1 HSMRPITEDANF
13 SVASELKDGVA
24 RIVVTALDE
33 NEELINF
40 LNLSG
45 TGIKNSAN
53 STETEAVNLE
63 FNQVGP
69 GRYVA
74 EHPVEGTG
82 NLLYTIFPGDGYER
96 LNAGINVPYSTEF
109 SDRQANIPLLET
121 LSQMTPRG
129 GKPGVTLDPLLE
141 PRAEWFN
148 SGELNK
154 QGRTALSE
162 SLTTNT
168 FRPTLSAAIGIQ
180 DIWPWLLVLCGT
192 AFFSDVFVRRVSASP
207 VAIISCFAAVFSA
220 IGLVAL
226 LVPTILESG
235 FKVEM
240 PIVDWWTI
248 AAVIAL
254 LSVYVAFY
262 LSFFVTSDW
271 FTERFETV
279 KQKLF
284 RRRAETAAASIDRL
298 KSRKAE
304 IERGIESRRATTK
317 FVPENETNV
326 SGSKK
331 LDEIIASEIEK
342 TPAMPPKIHRDKLDA
357 DESNSYTSRLLDAK
371 RKVKHQQRKTDK

>member
-1 HSMRPITEDANF
+1 MAEPSHFTSDAGKKWTSQWFNTEVYDKLFVQMVRHSMRPITEDANF

-24 RIVVTALDE
+24 RIVVTALDGD
-33 NEELINF
+33 EELINF
-40 LNLSG
+40 LNLTGS
-45 TGIKNSAN
+45 GIKNSPDSA
-53 STETEAVNLE
+53 ETEAINLE

-109 SDRQANIPLLET
+109 SDRETNLPLLDT

-129 GKPGVTLDPLLE
+129 GKPGVTFDTLLE

-154 QGRTALSE
+154 QGRTALGE
-162 SLTTNT
+162 SITTNT
-168 FRPTLSAAIGIQ
+168 FRPTLSAAVGIE
-180 DIWPWLLVLCGT
+180 DIWPWLLVICGT

-207 VAIISCFAAVFSA
+207 WAITLCFVAVFSA
-220 IGLVAL
+220 IGLIAL
-226 LVPTILESG
+226 AVPTIIESG

-254 LSVYVAFY
+254 LTVYAAVLPLIFCN
-262 LSFFVTSDW
+262 LRLVH
-271 FTERFETV
+271 
-279 KQKLF
+279 
-284 RRRAETAAASIDRL
+284 RAICDRQ
-298 KSRKAE
+298 
-304 IERGIESRRATTK
+304 TK
-317 FVPENETNV
+317 T
-326 SGSKK
+326 
-331 LDEIIASEIEK
+331 I
-342 TPAMPPKIHRDKLDA
+342 PP
-357 DESNSYTSRLLDAK
+357 NP
-371 RKVKHQQRKTDK
+371 